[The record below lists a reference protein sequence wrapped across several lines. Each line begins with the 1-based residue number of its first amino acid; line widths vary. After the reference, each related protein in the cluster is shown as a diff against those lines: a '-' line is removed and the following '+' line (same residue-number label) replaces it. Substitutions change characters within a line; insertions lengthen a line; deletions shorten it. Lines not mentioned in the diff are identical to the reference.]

1 MSKRF
6 AIILTAVLCLAVGGG
21 VGFLIGAAYTG
32 VQMKS
37 YLLNSNAGWLS
48 QHLRYLA
55 LIRTGHA
62 GRAAADIEKTLDNS
76 IVQLSWPGRDG
87 QGTFHPEKLPHGHL
101 SALRIARVYADAG
114 YRDAF
119 SAESLRVLDEVTP
132 PDGNFCSPPLRELQ
146 ERAKGT
152 VSATTGPVRVD

>member
-37 YLLNSNAGWLS
+37 YLLDTNASWLD
-48 QHLRYLA
+48 QHFHYLA
-55 LIRTGHA
+55 LIRMGHA
-62 GRAAADIEKTLDNS
+62 ERAAADIEKTLDNC

-87 QGTFHPEKLPHGHL
+87 QGKFHPEKLSHRHL
-101 SALRIARVYADAG
+101 SALRVGRVYADAG

-119 SAESLRVLDEVTP
+119 STESLRVLDQVTP
-132 PDGNFCSPPLRELQ
+132 PDGNYCSPALRELQ
-146 ERAKGT
+146 GRAKET
-152 VSATTGPVRVD
+152 VSTTTGPARRD